1 MSIHERRRGSWI
13 ITFSFAAAML
23 LSILP
28 LPPSLHAFMPS
39 WLLLTTIYWSMA
51 LPHRIGIGVAWSLG
65 LLLDVLRDTLLGQH
79 ALVMALVIFLT
90 IHLHQR
96 IRVAPLWQ
104 QAITIYVLCLIYMLV
119 IFWIKGLQGVAPDF
133 WMALIS
139 PLVSALIWPAVF
151 VFMRNL
157 RRYYQVN

>member
-1 MSIHERRRGSWI
+1 MKIHERRRGSWI
-13 ITFSFAAAML
+13 IILSFIVAML

-28 LPPSLHAFMPS
+28 LPPGLHAFMPS

-51 LPHRIGIGVAWSLG
+51 LPHRVGIGIAWSLG
-65 LLLDVLRDTLLGQH
+65 LLLDVLYDTLLGQH

-90 IHLHQR
+90 LHLHQR
-96 IRVAPLWQ
+96 IRVVPLWQ
-104 QAITIYVLCLIYMLV
+104 QAITIYVLSLIYMLI

-151 VFMRNL
+151 IFMRNL
-157 RRYYQVN
+157 RRHYQVN

>member
-1 MSIHERRRGSWI
+1 MSIHERSRGGGVIAISLI
-13 ITFSFAAAML
+13 VAML

-28 LPPSLHAFMPS
+28 LPPTLHAFMPE
-39 WLLLTTIYWSMA
+39 WLLLTLIYWSMA
-51 LPHRIGIGVAWSLG
+51 LPHRIGVGTAWVMG
-65 LLLDVLRDTLLGQH
+65 LLLDVLRDTLLGQY

-90 IHLHQR
+90 INMHQR
-96 IRVAPLWQ
+96 IRVVPLWQ
-104 QAITIYVLCLIYMLV
+104 QAVTVFFLCLIYMLIV
-119 IFWIKGLQGVAPDF
+119 FWIKGMQGLAPDF

-157 RRYYQVN
+157 RRYYQVK

>member
-13 ITFSFAAAML
+13 ITFSFVIAML

-51 LPHRIGIGVAWSLG
+51 LPHRIGIGVAWTLG

-104 QAITIYVLCLIYMLV
+104 QAITIYILSLIYMLI

>member
-1 MSIHERRRGSWI
+1 MSIHERSRGGWV
-13 ITFSFAAAML
+13 ITISLIVAML

-28 LPPSLHAFMPS
+28 LPPTLHAFMPE
-39 WLLLTTIYWSMA
+39 WLLLVLIYWSMA
-51 LPHRIGIGVAWSLG
+51 LPHRIGVGIAWCLG
-65 LLLDVLRDTLLGQH
+65 LLLDVLRDTLLGQY

-90 IHLHQR
+90 INMHQR
-96 IRVAPLWQ
+96 IRVVPLWQ
-104 QAITIYVLCLIYMLV
+104 QAITVFLLCLIYMLTV
-119 IFWIKGLQGVAPDF
+119 FWIKGMQGLAPDF

-157 RRYYQVN
+157 RRYYQVK

>member
-1 MSIHERRRGSWI
+1 MSIHERRRGTWI
-13 ITFSFAAAML
+13 ITFSFIVAIL

-28 LPPSLHAFMPS
+28 LPPSLDAFMPS

-51 LPHRIGIGVAWSLG
+51 LPHRIGIGVAWGLG
-65 LLLDVLRDTLLGQH
+65 LLLDVLQDTLLGQH

-90 IHLHQR
+90 LHLHQR
-96 IRVAPLWQ
+96 IRVVPLWQ
-104 QAITIYVLCLIYMLV
+104 QAITIYVLSLIYMLI

-139 PLVSALIWPAVF
+139 PLISALIWPAVF

-157 RRYYQVN
+157 RRHYQVN

>member
-1 MSIHERRRGSWI
+1 MSIHDRRRGSWTI
-13 ITFSFAAAML
+13 AISLIVAML

-28 LPPSLHAFMPS
+28 LPPGLHNFMPE

-51 LPHRIGIGVAWSLG
+51 LPHRISIGMAWGLG
-65 LLLDVLRDTLLGQH
+65 LLLDVLRDTLLGQY

-96 IRVAPLWQ
+96 IRVVPLWQ
-104 QAITIYVLCLIYMLV
+104 QAITIFVLCLIYMLV
-119 IFWIKGLQGVAPDF
+119 NFWIRGMQGLAPDF
-133 WMALIS
+133 WIALIS
-139 PLVSALIWPAVF
+139 PVVSALIWPAVF
-151 VFMRNL
+151 LFMRNL